1 MTAVPAAQIPGV
13 YHRRIG
19 DIVVTAI
26 SDGYLDGV
34 YEFMRDITPQDAEK
48 HSEGRLPPCPAAH
61 LGEHLRDPFG
71 RAHGAGRHRLAEQHG
86 ADARPHAEAS

>member
-1 MTAVPAAQIPGV
+1 MTAVPAAQISGV
-13 YHRRIG
+13 YQRRIG

-48 HSEGRLPPCPAAH
+48 ILKESVPPGPAAH

-86 ADARPHAEAS
+86 SDARPHAEAS